1 MNVSTDAGRAQWTKV
16 QKLLHWVIAAA
27 VIYQLSLGFGLDDF
41 ADEDP
46 ERLEV
51 LRLHATLGI
60 TILALMLVRLG
71 WRLTHAAPAPP
82 SNLSPT
88 LARAARA
95 IHLGLYVALLV
106 LPLSGLLHVAVS
118 HDRVPLLGTD
128 LPGFGPSHGKLGA
141 ALWYVHAAFAI
152 AISLMVIG
160 HVGAAIRHAF
170 LRDGTLSRMLPRR

>member
-1 MNVSTDAGRAQWTKV
+1 V
-16 QKLLHWVIAAA
+16 QKLLHWVVAAA
-27 VIYQLSLGFGLDDF
+27 VIYQLSLGFGLDDL

-60 TILALMLVRLG
+60 TIFALMLVRLG
-71 WRLTHAAPAPP
+71 WRLTHAVPSPP
-82 SNLSPT
+82 SNLSPS
-88 LARAARA
+88 LARAARVV
-95 IHLGLYVALLV
+95 HLGLYAALLL
-106 LPLSGLLHVAVS
+106 LPLSGLLHVVIS
-118 HDRVPLLGTD
+118 HDYVPLLGVD
-128 LPGFGPSHGKLGA
+128 LPGLGTHGKVA
-141 ALWYVHAAFAI
+141 AGMFYMHKALAI